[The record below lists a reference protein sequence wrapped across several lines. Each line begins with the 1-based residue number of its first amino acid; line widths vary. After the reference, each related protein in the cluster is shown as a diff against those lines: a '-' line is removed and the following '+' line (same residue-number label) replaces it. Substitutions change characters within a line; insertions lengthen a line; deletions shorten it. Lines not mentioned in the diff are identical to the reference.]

1 MSESNFKLS
10 FEIVRDGEVV
20 RTEELDQDVIK
31 IGKLAS
37 SHLRLEDDNVSRI
50 HAVIEKAS
58 DGSYS
63 VIDLGSASGT
73 YVNDEKVTKSE
84 VSSGD
89 ELRFGD
95 TTVRLEFV
103 EAGGDMEFGGTA
115 DQTMVSDGLDEKLDE
130 DRAEAAGE
138 AQTSQQDGGQATATS
153 GGTIELE
160 DGTEVEPYTLQ
171 GYYDDG
177 GNYIPGYYDE
187 TGEYHLGYGYY
198 DDQGEWKVSF
208 GYYDPQGE
216 WVDTDEPVE
225 SVAGQG
231 QDEAASSASASAGA
245 SASYRQGPSAS
256 EIYEEQFFESSG
268 GDTLEVAMLWS
279 DQVLSVSSFSEARTV
294 TIGPDWEND
303 FIFEDASIQGE
314 DFPLVSFDGGSYTL
328 VVTPDMRGHVQN
340 ADEQF
345 TIDEA
350 IEQGIAR
357 QSSKAA
363 NAYEISLGRRTVAR
377 VDLGRTTFL
386 VHFTDMPAA
395 IGGGLPFD
403 TAPLPYVGMSAV
415 AHIAF
420 LLLSMSI
427 PADSGNLNFDSLQA
441 DDRFAQ
447 MLVKPDK
454 EEEEEKPNWLDDA
467 GDEEQAAKHKGEEGK
482 AGKEDSEQE
491 DKRMAIKGPPSNK
504 DLELKKARDTKIAQN
519 AGVMKVFQDNQVT
532 SMWGN
537 SSQSV
542 GSDAIHALGNME
554 GDSAG
559 NAKGFGGLGLS
570 GSGRGGGG
578 VSERGIGMAN
588 VGTAGRGG
596 GGRGGSG
603 YGKGAGDLGDRKSK
617 IPQVVPGKPLVTG
630 SLDKEIIRRVIRKHR
645 REIKFCY
652 EQELQKNKA
661 LTGQVTMNF
670 TISATGNVIA
680 AKTKKSSLNNTAVES
695 CMASK
700 IRRWVF
706 PEPKGGGIVIVNY
719 PFNFSS
725 N

>member
-1 MSESNFKLS
+1 MSENVKLS
-10 FEIVRDGEVV
+10 FEIIRDGEVV

-103 EAGGDMEFGGTA
+103 EAAEMEFGGTA
-115 DQTMVSDGLDEKLDE
+115 DETVVSDGLDEKLDQ
-130 DRAEAAGE
+130 DREEGGASAA
-138 AQTSQQDGGQATATS
+138 AAS
-153 GGTIELE
+153 GGTVTLD
-160 DGTEVEPYTLQ
+160 DGSEVEPYTLQ

-198 DDQGEWKVSF
+198 DDQGQWQVSF

-225 SVAGQG
+225 SVAGQQ
-231 QDEAASSASASAGA
+231 QDAGSTAASAS
-245 SASYRQGPSAS
+245 SVSYRTGPTNS
-256 EIYEEQFFESSG
+256 ELYEEEFFENSG

-279 DQVLSVSSFSEARTV
+279 DQVLSVSSFSDPQTV
-294 TIGPDWEND
+294 TIGPGWDND
-303 FIFEDASIQGE
+303 FIFEDASLQGG
-314 DFPLVSFDGGSYTL
+314 DFPLVAFENGSYSL
-328 VVTPDMRGHVQN
+328 VVTAEMRGHVQN

-345 TIDEA
+345 TIAEA
-350 IEQGIAR
+350 IEQGIAK
-357 QSSKAA
+357 QSTKAP

-377 VDLGRTTFL
+377 VDMGKTTFL

-403 TAPLPYVGMSAV
+403 MAPVPYVLGSAAAHLAFWVLVMS
-415 AHIAF
+415 
-420 LLLSMSI
+420 M
-427 PADSGNLNFDSLQA
+427 PADAGNLDFDSLQP

-447 MLVKPDK
+447 MLVKP
-454 EEEEEKPNWLDDA
+454 EQQEEEEKPNWLDEA

-482 AGKEDSEQE
+482 AGKEDEEQE
-491 DKRMAIKGPPSNK
+491 NKRMAIKGPPDKK

-519 AGVMKVFQDNQVT
+519 AGVMKVFEQNQVT

-542 GSDAIHALGNME
+542 GSDAIHALGNLQ
-554 GDSAG
+554 GDSPG

-652 EQELQKNKA
+652 EQQLQKNKA
-661 LTGQVTMNF
+661 LAGQVTMNF

-680 AKTKKSSLNNTAVES
+680 AKTKKSTLNNTAVES